1 MTLYFRTDAATSS
14 NTSESISQPESSL
27 TGHSPAQPPAS
38 YERVVKLDMKKKN
51 SSEILAQFMSLS
63 GATPVQPTPEEN
75 EQLKQMAELV
85 REGEISRE
93 KTRRRM
99 EEIKRE
105 EDMLKKARAGV
116 ANLT

>member
-1 MTLYFRTDAATSS
+1 MYFRANAASS
-14 NTSESISQPESSL
+14 NATESPFQPESSL

-38 YERVVKLDMKKKN
+38 DERVVKLEMKRKN
-51 SSEILAQFMSLS
+51 ANEIMAQFMSLS
-63 GATPVQPTPEEN
+63 GATQVVPTPEE
-75 EQLKQMAELV
+75 EQQLKGMADLL
-85 REGEISRE
+85 REGDLSRE

-105 EDMLKKARAGV
+105 EDMLQKARAGV